1 MYIRFNNDYKQSC
14 FTVKWLFTLV
24 IKYDYSIVK
33 QYAWVLNTRMRDLP
47 LKILD
52 FCTLRKGVFY
62 AVLGLPFILTRV
74 NSPPC
79 VNNHSTV

>member
-1 MYIRFNNDYKQSC
+1 MFYCEVVIYAGD
-14 FTVKWLFTLV
+14 
-24 IKYDYSIVK
+24 IKYSYSIVK

>member
-1 MYIRFNNDYKQSC
+1 MFYCEVVIYAGD
-14 FTVKWLFTLV
+14 
-24 IKYDYSIVK
+24 IKYMYSYSIVK

-52 FCTLRKGVFY
+52 FCTLRKVVFY

-74 NSPPC
+74 NSP
-79 VNNHSTV
+79 HA